1 MRHHI
6 RLPRV
11 VPHLAAAAMSAQR
24 DPYGARGLLA
34 CAASGGPG
42 PDRDVIVAGWVFS
55 PDFRQTLLVDHPR
68 FGWLSPGGRLE
79 AGELPPDGARREVVE
94 ETGTDPRPLL
104 PDPVAVLGNR
114 ERPERVYGLA
124 YAFAADPATP
134 LTPETGQPAAWFA
147 IADMPP
153 CPAFPLDHEALAA
166 TARTF
171 AGELRGASEVRSGSA
186 APR

>member
-1 MRHHI
+1 MGRHI

-11 VPHLAAAAMSAQR
+11 VPYLAAAALSAQR
-24 DPYGARGLLA
+24 DPYGARSLLA

-42 PDRDVIVAGWVFS
+42 PDHDVIVAGWVFS
-55 PDFRQTLLVDHPR
+55 HDFRQTLLVDHPR

-79 AGELPPDGARREVVE
+79 EGESPPDGALREVTE
-94 ETGTDPRPLL
+94 ETGADPRPLL

-124 YAFAADPATP
+124 YAFVADPATP
-134 LTPETGQPAAWFA
+134 LTPEIGQPAAWFA

-153 CPAFPLDHEALAA
+153 CPVFPLDHEVLAA
-166 TARTF
+166 TARDL
-171 AGELRGASEVRSGSA
+171 AHEPRRS
-186 APR
+186 PLP